1 MVCVTFYQTLHP
13 TACSQFTETDN
24 ISCVSFD
31 RWLGWQRSH
40 LGSARIYQRQ
50 ATTAV
55 ITADSN
61 QYKKVVSRRWNM
73 SIEQKSNST
82 SMLNGLGS
90 NWCCLFACCTI
101 ICWMNCDLETRD
113 QLKSTD
119 SHYFWS
125 LQFRLKWRMSWDV
138 WTFWV
143 INKMSEDM
151 AREDQK
157 GCHKFVSGPSAPS
170 AAADETVDA
179 CNDCRATREAVS
191 LQ

>member
-1 MVCVTFYQTLHP
+1 MGVTDDLYKHLKCIFSHCFGILSHLRHSRFEN
-13 TACSQFTETDN
+13 TACKVVPSSTRRNINAPSTSNILGISSCSCLTPNWGDGSISFN

-73 SIEQKSNST
+73 SIEQKPNST

-101 ICWMNCDLETRD
+101 LCWMNCDL
-113 QLKSTD
+113 
-119 SHYFWS
+119 
-125 LQFRLKWRMSWDV
+125 
-138 WTFWV
+138 
-143 INKMSEDM
+143 
-151 AREDQK
+151 
-157 GCHKFVSGPSAPS
+157 
-170 AAADETVDA
+170 
-179 CNDCRATREAVS
+179 
-191 LQ
+191 